1 VQRSMTSSASKDS
14 RWKKEWSFQDIELRR
29 LVPLWRYGLWL
40 AMLFVVSALWT
51 QNRIVVNELHD
62 DLGRTMYDIREA
74 NHRQAQLQLELDLH
88 QSMEHLNAEA
98 IERGYGPVVMHS
110 IPGVTLP

>member
-1 VQRSMTSSASKDS
+1 MTSPVSKDT
-14 RWKKEWSFQDIELRR
+14 RWQKEWSFQDVKLGR

-51 QNRIVVNELHD
+51 QNRIVVNELRD
-62 DLGRTMYDIREA
+62 DLGRTMYDVREA

-88 QSMEHLNAEA
+88 QSMEHLHAEA
-98 IERGYGPVVMHS
+98 IQRGFGPVVMHP
-110 IPGVTLP
+110 ITGVTRP